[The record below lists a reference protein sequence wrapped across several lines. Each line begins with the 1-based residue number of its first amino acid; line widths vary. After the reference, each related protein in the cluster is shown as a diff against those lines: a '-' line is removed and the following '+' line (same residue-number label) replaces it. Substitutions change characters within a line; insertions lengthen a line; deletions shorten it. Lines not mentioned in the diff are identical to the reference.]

1 MLFINEYLTSSDTVT
16 SGHRTWTYKL
26 KRASKV
32 WNSQIK
38 VVKLFSW
45 ELEGASY
52 TRCCPEQDRRY
63 PSWFSDTCG
72 HVTAH
77 VRAEWTHTGTKLNQ
91 QGWQSHQH
99 RTARKSLSSFHLF
112 APRPVGFRP
121 LLEGFG
127 EAEGR
132 CHPEDAGGSNAGTK
146 WFRVRERVRACTVS
160 SWRYIVES
168 APQSKGSHREQ
179 LAAGRRGGNSTTY
192 QLPTKVSSVR
202 WSSSHLGSRA
212 TGQPGRS
219 ICLVSAFNSL
229 MAAPAEVDVRVSLNT
244 ELSGINLQ
252 WKNLSHC

>member
-1 MLFINEYLTSSDTVT
+1 MLHTLGPRKKVTDRSVLFINEYLMSSDTVT

-38 VVKLFSW
+38 VVKLFSR

-52 TRCCPEQDRRY
+52 TRCCLEQDRCY

-77 VRAEWTHTGTKLNQ
+77 VRADWTHTGTKLNQ

-99 RTARKSLSSFHLF
+99 RTTRKSLSSFHLF

-146 WFRVRERVRACTVS
+146 WFRVRESARACTVS

-168 APQSKGSHREQ
+168 APQSIGSHREQ
-179 LAAGRRGGNSTTY
+179 LGGGRGEFSY
-192 QLPTKVSSVR
+192 LSVANK
-202 WSSSHLGSRA
+202 G
-212 TGQPGRS
+212 
-219 ICLVSAFNSL
+219 
-229 MAAPAEVDVRVSLNT
+229 
-244 ELSGINLQ
+244 
-252 WKNLSHC
+252 